1 MISVDSSLFIQ
12 IANFLVL
19 VWAMNVLVYR
29 PIRNILRQRS
39 EKIDGLKTG
48 IEASAKRVEEKDRA
62 YEDGI
67 KNARA
72 EGMKKRDALVE
83 EAEAKER
90 EIVAEINRKAQADLA
105 KVREDIAKDVEAV
118 RGTLLQRVDEFAQEI
133 GQKILGRAV

>member
-19 VWAMNVLVYR
+19 IWAMNVLVYR

-48 IEASAKRVEEKDRA
+48 IDASAKRVEEKDKA

-105 KVREDIAKDVEAV
+105 KVREEIAKDVEAV
-118 RGTLLQRVDEFAQEI
+118 RGALLQRVDEFSREI

>member
-1 MISVDSSLFIQ
+1 MISVDSSLFFQ

-19 VWAMNVLVYR
+19 IWAMNTLVYR

-48 IEASAKRVEEKDRA
+48 IDASATRVEEKNQA
-62 YEDGI
+62 YEQGI
-67 KNARA
+67 KSARA
-72 EGMKKRDALVE
+72 EGMKKRDAVVE

-90 EIVAEINRKAQADLA
+90 EIVAEINRKAQAELA
-105 KVREDIAKDVEAV
+105 KVREDIAKDVESV
-118 RGTLLQRVDEFAQEI
+118 RSALLERTDEFAREI

>member
-48 IEASAKRVEEKDRA
+48 IEASANRVEEKDRA

>member
-1 MISVDSSLFIQ
+1 MISVDSSLFFQ

-19 VWAMNVLVYR
+19 IWAMNTLVYR

-48 IEASAKRVEEKDRA
+48 IDASANRVKEKDQT
-62 YEDGI
+62 YEQGI

-72 EGMKKRDALVE
+72 EGMKKRDAVLE
-83 EAEAKER
+83 DAEAKER
-90 EIVAEINRKAQADLA
+90 EIVAEINRKAQAELA
-105 KVREDIAKDVEAV
+105 KVREDIAKDVESV
-118 RGTLLQRVDEFAQEI
+118 RSTLLERTEEFAQEI

>member
-1 MISVDSSLFIQ
+1 MISVDSSLFFQ

-19 VWAMNVLVYR
+19 IWAMNTFVYR

-48 IEASAKRVEEKDRA
+48 IDASANRVKEKDRA
-62 YEDGI
+62 YEEGI

-72 EGMKKRDALVE
+72 EGMKQRDAVVD
-83 EAEAKER
+83 EAQAKER

-105 KVREDIAKDVEAV
+105 KVREDIAKDVESV
-118 RGTLLQRVDEFAQEI
+118 RSALLKRTDEFAREI

>member
-1 MISVDSSLFIQ
+1 MISVDSSLFFQ

-19 VWAMNVLVYR
+19 IWAMNTLVYR
-29 PIRNILRQRS
+29 PIRNILRRRS

-48 IEASAKRVEEKDRA
+48 IDASATRVEEKNQA
-62 YEDGI
+62 YEQGI

-72 EGMKKRDALVE
+72 EGMKKRDAVLE

-105 KVREDIAKDVEAV
+105 KVREDIAKDVESV
-118 RGTLLQRVDEFAQEI
+118 RSALMERTEEFAREI

>member
-1 MISVDSSLFIQ
+1 MISVDSSLFFQ

-19 VWAMNVLVYR
+19 IWAMNVLVYR

-48 IEASAKRVEEKDRA
+48 IDASAAGVAEKDRA

-67 KNARA
+67 KGARA
-72 EGMKKRDALVE
+72 EGMKKREALVE
-83 EAEAKER
+83 AAEAKER
-90 EIVAEINRKAQADLA
+90 EVVAEINRKAQADLA
-105 KVREDIAKDVEAV
+105 KVREDIAKDVETV
-118 RGTLLQRVDEFAQEI
+118 RTTLLERADEFAREI

>member
-1 MISVDSSLFIQ
+1 MISVDSSLFFQ

-19 VWAMNVLVYR
+19 IWAMNALVYR

-48 IEASAKRVEEKDRA
+48 IDASATRVEEKDRA

-67 KNARA
+67 KSARSD
-72 EGMKKRDALVE
+72 GMKKRDALVE

-105 KVREDIAKDVEAV
+105 KVREDIAKDVASV
-118 RGTLLQRVDEFAQEI
+118 RTTLMQRVDEFAQEI

>member
-1 MISVDSSLFIQ
+1 MISVDSSLFFQ
-12 IANFLVL
+12 IANFLVMI
-19 VWAMNVLVYR
+19 WAMNTLVYR

-48 IEASAKRVEEKDRA
+48 IDASAARVMEKDQT
-62 YEDGI
+62 YEQGI

-72 EGMKKRDALVE
+72 EGMKKRDAVLE

-90 EIVAEINRKAQADLA
+90 EIVAEINRKAQAELA
-105 KVREDIAKDVEAV
+105 KVREDIAKDVESV
-118 RGTLLQRVDEFAQEI
+118 RSALMERTEEFAREI

>member
-1 MISVDSSLFIQ
+1 MISVDSSLFFQ

-19 VWAMNVLVYR
+19 IWAMNKFVYR

-48 IEASAKRVEEKDRA
+48 IDASANRVKEKNQA
-62 YEDGI
+62 YEEGI

-72 EGMKKRDALVE
+72 EGMKKRDAVVD
-83 EAEAKER
+83 EAETKER
-90 EIVAEINRKAQADLA
+90 EIVAEINRNAQAELA
-105 KVREDIAKDVEAV
+105 KVREDIAKDVESV
-118 RGTLLQRVDEFAQEI
+118 RSALMERADEFAREI